1 MIKYQQGD
9 VLIRKVESPIK
20 EKKESTYGSGTTSL
34 EDKSDRWNQDERT
47 VIAEG
52 EVTGHAH
59 AFNNT
64 NNPDVNITLFKAD
77 RLWGTR
83 MQGSDTP
90 NYMRIEGG
98 NAVLTHEEHNAISIP
113 PGEYEISQVR
123 EFDYLR
129 GETRRVVD

>member
-9 VLIRKVESPIK
+9 VLIRKLESPITEEK
-20 EKKESTYGSGTTSL
+20 EDYNGNIVSLKDRNTRWTQKK
-34 EDKSDRWNQDERT
+34 RT

-59 AFNNT
+59 AFNNN
-64 NNPDVNITLFKAD
+64 NNPDVSITLFKAE
-77 RLWGTR
+77 RTWNTR
-83 MQGSDTP
+83 MAGSQTP
-90 NYMRIEGG
+90 NYIRIEGG
-98 NAVLTHEEHNAISIP
+98 DAVLTHEEHNALSIP

>member
-9 VLIRKVESPIK
+9 VLIRKLESPIK
-20 EKKESTYGSGTTSL
+20 EEKEDYDGKTVSL
-34 EDKSDRWNQDERT
+34 KDKRSRWIQDKRT

-59 AFNNT
+59 AFNNN
-64 NNPDVNITLFKAD
+64 NNPDVSITLFKAES
-77 RLWGTR
+77 LWGTR

-90 NYMRIEGG
+90 NYVRIEGG
-98 NAVLTHEEHNAISIP
+98 DAVLTHEEHNALSIP